1 MKNQLTTRF
10 LLALSFAAFVP
21 FGTPAAFAATGVHF
35 SPVERHVIE
44 LIDAREPVDSL
55 VPFLTDSD
63 PHVAWRAAVGLAN
76 LGDTAA
82 RKFLIPRIKL
92 ETRDE
97 VLDAVT
103 FAIGILG
110 PNAEAMDA
118 LASLAVMHPSR
129 ESWMAL
135 GRVAPKDRMNIISK
149 IAQKSLERHVAKPVV
164 IADMMV
170 RLAIRKLWTDESLVA
185 VDQLLLDDDAEVRWR
200 AAYAFSRV
208 DDSLKLSVRLDALS
222 KLLDDLG
229 KPEIR
234 MFTATAIGHIHNPE
248 SESVLIHALRGE
260 TDWRVRVNI
269 VNALSSEPTLD
280 TDAANALEH
289 VVDISTADLLT
300 ENVAVAAIHALER
313 ALIAGKFR
321 TSKDSTALVTWAHAF
336 APRFEEHSEVPT
348 RVASMTLPLVAR
360 IGATDLNDEMT
371 AFSNFADV
379 FVRINCLHAAA
390 VLEDP
395 APFSQVL
402 SSIGEY
408 ASSPVQQLFRLETLD
423 SLWQRAK
430 QHPSFRA
437 QLESMKYANAYRHML
452 IRISSLVTEPEIVTT
467 ALSQIEDST
476 IIFDDTFRSE
486 AESYVLGYLHNF
498 RDAMMHDQLLS
509 AIDAA
514 RWLKPKSD
522 SIKTELYDIYKQASS
537 EGHRDIRDSTANA
550 MSAIGYRYTP
560 LPLAKPKRDP
570 IDWGMLESAPD
581 TLLINGARGTT
592 FVTLYRYE
600 APLSSLNMIK
610 LAKNGY
616 LANTIYHRVVPNFVV
631 QSGDRTM
638 SGFGGPGYSIRTE
651 IAPIYYDEAGMLGMA
666 SDGKDTEGSQWFIT
680 HCPTPHLDGHY
691 TIFGK
696 VVKGMNLIDN
706 IQLGDAIESIMPLKH
721 R

>member
-1 MKNQLTTRF
+1 MNSR
-10 LLALSFAAFVP
+10 S
-21 FGTPAAFAATGVHF
+21 
-35 SPVERHVIE
+35 
-44 LIDAREPVDSL
+44 
-55 VPFLTDSD
+55 
-63 PHVAWRAAVGLAN
+63 
-76 LGDTAA
+76 
-82 RKFLIPRIKL
+82 RI
-92 ETRDE
+92 
-97 VLDAVT
+97 
-103 FAIGILG
+103 
-110 PNAEAMDA
+110 AM
-118 LASLAVMHPSR
+118 
-129 ESWMAL
+129 
-135 GRVAPKDRMNIISK
+135 
-149 IAQKSLERHVAKPVV
+149 
-164 IADMMV
+164 
-170 RLAIRKLWTDESLVA
+170 
-185 VDQLLLDDDAEVRWR
+185 
-200 AAYAFSRV
+200 
-208 DDSLKLSVRLDALS
+208 
-222 KLLDDLG
+222 
-229 KPEIR
+229 
-234 MFTATAIGHIHNPE
+234 
-248 SESVLIHALRGE
+248 
-260 TDWRVRVNI
+260 
-269 VNALSSEPTLD
+269 
-280 TDAANALEH
+280 
-289 VVDISTADLLT
+289 
-300 ENVAVAAIHALER
+300 
-313 ALIAGKFR
+313 
-321 TSKDSTALVTWAHAF
+321 
-336 APRFEEHSEVPT
+336 
-348 RVASMTLPLVAR
+348 
-360 IGATDLNDEMT
+360 
-371 AFSNFADV
+371 
-379 FVRINCLHAAA
+379 
-390 VLEDP
+390 
-395 APFSQVL
+395 
-402 SSIGEY
+402 EY